1 MQFKDLLILKLKNC
15 IKKIGTGVVTGYN
28 LPFSLHR
35 LWELDVSTLDK
46 PVQ

>member
-15 IKKIGTGVVTGYN
+15 KKKKIGTGVVTGYN

-35 LWELDVSTLDK
+35 L
-46 PVQ
+46 